1 MGRLPEYMAAIIVGL
16 YDVRATLAE
25 VELGYADNIAA
36 YMEFCRENDVAL
48 THSFADAPKD
58 MRIPR
63 ERFENL
69 RLTGASQRRDR
80 GARRQVGRHAGAVR
94 G

>member
-1 MGRLPEYMAAIIVGL
+1 
-16 YDVRATLAE
+16 
-25 VELGYADNIAA
+25 
-36 YMEFCRENDVAL
+36 MEFCRENDVAL

-69 RLTGASQRRDR
+69 RLTEQRSD
-80 GARRQVGRHAGAVR
+80 GIVVHGGEVGGHAGAVR
-94 G
+94 R